1 MNAPALM
8 SPPEFA
14 EAQRKIA
21 AYLRA
26 CGLYPTAAE
35 EAGTSLLELM
45 LQRPAPAAPAS
56 PEAAVNGV
64 LDLLD
69 RWPVGIA
76 PENSAETP
84 AHARA
89 RLFLADVPARWPEAL
104 LAGEVPPELRD
115 AVHAVT
121 LQPAPELQQAS
132 MTPQPIDLG
141 PVSDVADGT
150 WRSFDKWPFLRG
162 VAMWT
167 LFALL
172 LCAVFYTVRF

>member
-1 MNAPALM
+1 MSSTATM

-26 CGLYPTAAE
+26 CGLYPAAAE
-35 EAGTSLLELM
+35 AAGASLLDLM
-45 LQRPAPAAPAS
+45 LRRPAPAAPAS
-56 PEAAVNGV
+56 PETAVNGV

-69 RWPVGIA
+69 RWPAGLVS
-76 PENSAETP
+76 ENPAETP
-84 AHARA
+84 AQARA
-89 RLFLADVPARWPEAL
+89 RVFLADAPARWPEAL
-104 LAGEVPPELRD
+104 LTGEVPPELRA
-115 AVHAVT
+115 AVNEVV
-121 LQPAPELQQAS
+121 LQPAPELRPAS

-141 PVSDVADGT
+141 PVSEVADGT